1 MLSAKDIA
9 IFFMQ
14 LDNEGMFSDT
24 TLQDTNGR
32 FFYVGRARLNKY
44 LHLAQNIYYAK
55 TSELLFSEPLYAYDN
70 GGVVEDVRQN
80 YDVLL
85 KKKDSKVVELDDDIK
100 LFLMKLFV
108 VLKNADINKLIELSH
123 EDPEWL
129 SKHNFYNKSKNCLN
143 HSSCILANI
152 SISSHSLQF
161 AKIPTIT
168 IIKISGKKCQ
178 V

>member
-24 TLQDTNGR
+24 TLQDNNGR
-32 FFYVGRARLNKY
+32 TFYVGRARLNKY

-55 TSELLFSEPLYAYDN
+55 TSELLFPEPLYAYDN

-80 YDVLL
+80 FDVLL
-85 KKKDSKVVELDDDIK
+85 KKKDSKVIEIDENIK
-100 LFLMKLFV
+100 EFLTKLFV

-129 SKHNFYNKSKNCLN
+129 SKHNFYNKIDQIMDTKSRLEDYK
-143 HSSCILANI
+143 ILYADI
-152 SISSHSLQF
+152 IQLMDGM
-161 AKIPTIT
+161 TI
-168 IIKISGKKCQ
+168 
-178 V
+178 